1 MRNMCLFQR
10 SHMPRAGLAP
20 KGAKMQ
26 RSGDGCSAPA
36 LRTRAEPRSSRH
48 VRPSALRTPETSETV
63 GEPLGQTVLSL
74 VTGKVLQ
81 LPQRGRWV
89 EISEL
94 NTNVHPS
101 CWGAS
106 LCSELSM
113 AFYVSNIRGLVV
125 V

>member
-1 MRNMCLFQR
+1 MSVAKVPYAESRACTQGCKDAEIRGWLQR
-10 SHMPRAGLAP
+10 ASPQNARRKLP
-20 KGAKMQ
+20 Q
-26 RSGDGCSAPA
+26 
-36 LRTRAEPRSSRH
+36 PRSSRH
-48 VRPSALRTPETSETV
+48 VRPFALRTPETSETV
-63 GEPLGQTVLSL
+63 GGPLGQTVLSL

-101 CWGAS
+101 CWCAS

-113 AFYVSNIRGLVV
+113 AFYVSSIRGLVV